1 MLNYRFNLQHGQ
13 PGAYASE
20 LAGPAPADS
29 KLLRKRMVRQLQ
41 ARGIRDPDV
50 LSAMKAV
57 PRHLFVQE
65 ALAAQ
70 AYEDTPLPIG
80 YGQSISQPY
89 IVALMSELLRVK
101 PGMRVLEIGT
111 GSGYQAAI
119 LATLG
124 CTVFTVEYLRDLYR
138 NARSL
143 LYGLGFRAVYSHCGD
158 GTLGLPKAA
167 PFDRI
172 IVTACGPEI
181 PKPLAEQLDEN
192 GILLIPTGSRTHQRL
207 KRLRKTGG
215 RPNLEE
221 HEPVVFVDLVG
232 VHGR

>member
-1 MLNYRFNLQHGQ
+1 M
-13 PGAYASE
+13 A
-20 LAGPAPADS
+20 
-29 KLLRKRMVRQLQ
+29 RQLQ
-41 ARGIRDPDV
+41 ARGISAPDV
-50 LSAMKAV
+50 LSAVKAV

-80 YGQSISQPY
+80 HGQSISQPY
-89 IVALMSELLRVK
+89 LVALMSELLQLK

-119 LATLG
+119 LAALG
-124 CTVFTVEYLRDLYR
+124 CTVFTVEHLRDLYR
-138 NARSL
+138 NASSL
-143 LYGLGFRAVYSHCGD
+143 LRNLGFRTIYPHLGD
-158 GTLGLPKAA
+158 GTLGLPDAA

-181 PKPLAEQLDEN
+181 PEPLVDQLDEN
-192 GILLIPTGSRTHQRL
+192 GILLVPVGSRTRQNL

-215 RPNLEE
+215 RLTLEDLD
-221 HEPVVFVDLVG
+221 PVVFVDLVG

>member
-1 MLNYRFNLQHGQ
+1 
-13 PGAYASE
+13 
-20 LAGPAPADS
+20 
-29 KLLRKRMVRQLQ
+29 MVRLLQ
-41 ARGIRDPDV
+41 TKGISNPDV

-70 AYEDTPLPIG
+70 AYEDAPLPIG
-80 YGQSISQPY
+80 CGQSISQPY
-89 IVALMSELLRVK
+89 IVALMSELLQVK

-138 NARSL
+138 NASSL
-143 LYGLGFRAVYSHCGD
+143 LRSLGFRAIYPHPGD
-158 GTLGLPKAA
+158 GTLGLPDAA

-172 IVTACGPEI
+172 IITACGPE
-181 PKPLAEQLDEN
+181 
-192 GILLIPTGSRTHQRL
+192 
-207 KRLRKTGG
+207 
-215 RPNLEE
+215 
-221 HEPVVFVDLVG
+221 
-232 VHGR
+232 